1 MEENGLAILTSL
13 LNASKSEPVLLAAL
27 GTLTA
32 LTEASEACEDAAAG
46 ASLIAR
52 CGAVNAA
59 VRLACPAAFAGGSA
73 CGGGCA
79 KPPFS
84 AATGGGGRA
93 VAPVDPVTLAALALL
108 LKLAG
113 HAELRPTLRWV
124 PFRSFTALLTPSPPS
139 VEACRFG
146 SARSLIRNRHC
157 TDRQRVS

>member
-13 LNASKSEPVLLAAL
+13 LSASKSEPVLLAAL

-59 VRLACPAAFAGGSA
+59 VRLACPAAFGGGGCS
-73 CGGGCA
+73 GGGCA
-79 KPPFS
+79 KPPL
-84 AATGGGGRA
+84 AAAAG
-93 VAPVDPVTLAALALL
+93 APVDPVTLAALALL

-113 HAELRPTLRWV
+113 HAELRPTLR
-124 PFRSFTALLTPSPPS
+124 
-139 VEACRFG
+139 
-146 SARSLIRNRHC
+146 
-157 TDRQRVS
+157 